1 MFKGAYY
8 DDDVKSA
15 VIPVCLP
22 WNENDIGRKLTDGA
36 NLTVTGWGRS
46 TNNEIENQINLA
58 KFSVPTAHL
67 QKLDVPLVSSVE
79 CLKVQIYKE
88 RLQLNFDLQF
98 CAGGVRLLLGK
109 VVVPVPIPASRPQIV
124 FGVGA
129 C

>member
-1 MFKGAYY
+1 MILFLPALIRLDKPLPFYY
-8 DDDVKSA
+8 DDDVESA

-67 QKLDVPLVSSVE
+67 QKLDVPLE
-79 CLKVQIYKE
+79 
-88 RLQLNFDLQF
+88 F
-98 CAGGVRLLLGK
+98 
-109 VVVPVPIPASRPQIV
+109 
-124 FGVGA
+124 
-129 C
+129 